1 MGVAARGDLESTL
14 HQKCPRCGTA
24 ELVAHLLGETNLDEC
39 ARCGGV
45 WIDAVTLEKLIKS
58 RDEQA
63 AVLSG
68 GGPYLE
74 VEAYAHS
81 TSALEVPRYL
91 PCPECS
97 QLMNRKNFGGNSGVI
112 VDICKAHGTWFD
124 RDELGRIVQFVM
136 KGGLDQSRRRE
147 LEQLEQRLKAKRAE
161 IASVPT
167 IPTYEAP
174 DGGDLV
180 RLLLDTIR
188 DFFR

>member
-1 MGVAARGDLESTL
+1 MGVAARGDLESAL

-39 ARCGGV
+39 TRCGGV
-45 WIDAVTLEKLIKS
+45 WIDAVAFEKLIKS

-74 VEAYAHS
+74 VEAYARS

-91 PCPECS
+91 PCPECA

-161 IASVPT
+161 IASAPT
-167 IPTYEAP
+167 ISTYEAP
-174 DGGDLV
+174 DGGDFV
-180 RLLLDTIR
+180 RLLDTIR